1 MKSLDTMPVDELC
14 INTIRTLSIDAV
26 QKANSGHPGTP
37 MALAPLAYVLWT
49 KIMKYNPTN
58 PKWLNR
64 DRFILSNGHACMLQY
79 AMLYLTGYD
88 LSLED
93 LKNFRQWESKTPG
106 HPEYGLT
113 PGVET
118 TTGPLGQGFAV
129 GVGMALAEA
138 HLAAVYNKPGHEII
152 DHHTYVI
159 CGDGDLMEGV
169 SHEAASLAGH
179 LGLGKLICFYDD
191 NHISIEGVT
200 ELAYSD
206 DAAKRFEA
214 YGWHVTNLGEK
225 ANDLEAI
232 ENAVVE
238 AKKVQDKPSLII
250 VRTHIAYGAP
260 NMQDTSEA
268 HGAPLGEEE
277 IKLTK
282 KFYGWPKEEKFL
294 VPERALVHIRQA
306 VDRGKKAEATWNK
319 RFASFKQSF
328 PNDAAQL
335 EISLNHDLPKDWDAD
350 IPVFKPEDGSLATR
364 AVGGKVLNAVAKN
377 VSYLIGGSADLSP
390 STKTLLSGSGYIAK
404 GDYGQRNIAWGVREF
419 GMCAASS
426 GLTLHG
432 GLRAFASTFYVF
444 TDYARPA
451 IRLAAIMGVPTI
463 YVMTHD
469 SIGVG
474 EDGPTHQPIEHLASL
489 RAMPNLYSIRPAD
502 ANETAY
508 AWRAALLR
516 KDGPTVLVLTRQGLP
531 ILDRSKLGGAEGV
544 LKGGYILSKEESAQ
558 PDVILIASGSEVPLI
573 LAAQEKLKEEGVQAR
588 VVSLPSWELF
598 RAQSAEYKEQV
609 LPSAVKKRLAVEA
622 GASMG
627 WREWVGDQ
635 GQVIGIDRFGASAPA
650 KTVFAKYGFT
660 VENIV
665 AKAKK

>member
-1 MKSLDTMPVDELC
+1 M
-14 INTIRTLSIDAV
+14 
-26 QKANSGHPGTP
+26 
-37 MALAPLAYVLWT
+37 
-49 KIMKYNPTN
+49 
-58 PKWLNR
+58 
-64 DRFILSNGHACMLQY
+64 
-79 AMLYLTGYD
+79 
-88 LSLED
+88 
-93 LKNFRQWESKTPG
+93 
-106 HPEYGLT
+106 
-113 PGVET
+113 ET

-138 HLAAVYNKPGHEII
+138 HLAAVYNKPGHKII

-191 NHISIEGVT
+191 NHITIEGVT

-206 DAAKRFEA
+206 DAGKRFEA
-214 YGWHVTNLGEK
+214 YGWQVINLGEK
-225 ANDLEAI
+225 ANDLQAI
-232 ENAVVE
+232 EKAVLE
-238 AKKVQDKPSLII
+238 AKEDQDKPSLII
-250 VRTHIAYGAP
+250 VRTHIGYGAP
-260 NMQDTSEA
+260 NMQDTSDA

-282 KFYGWPKEEKFL
+282 KFYGWPEEEKFL
-294 VPERALVHIRQA
+294 VPEKALAHTRQA
-306 VDRGKKAEATWNK
+306 VARGEKAEAAWDK
-319 RFASFKQSF
+319 RFAAFKKSF
-328 PNDAAQL
+328 PDAAAQL
-335 EISLNHDLPKDWDAD
+335 EMSLSHDLPRNWDAD

-364 AVGGKVLNAVAKN
+364 AVGGKVLNAIAKK
-377 VSYLIGGSADLSP
+377 VPYIIGGSADLSP
-390 STKTLLSGSGYIAK
+390 STRTLLSDSGYIAR

-419 GMCAASS
+419 GMCAATS

-451 IRLAAIMGVPTI
+451 IRLAAIMGVPAI

-474 EDGPTHQPIEHLASL
+474 EDGPTHQPVEHLASL
-489 RAMPNLYSIRPAD
+489 RAMPNLCAIRPAD
-502 ANETAY
+502 ANETVY

-531 ILDRSKLGGAEGV
+531 VLDQSKLGGAEGV
-544 LKGGYILSKEESAQ
+544 LKGGYILSEEEGAQ

-573 LAAQEKLKEEGVQAR
+573 LAAQEKLKEGGIQAR

-598 RAQSAEYKEQV
+598 RAQSAEYKELV
-609 LPSAVKKRLAVEA
+609 LPDAVRKRLAVEA

-627 WREWVGDQ
+627 WQEWVGDQ

-665 AKAKK
+665 AKAKAL